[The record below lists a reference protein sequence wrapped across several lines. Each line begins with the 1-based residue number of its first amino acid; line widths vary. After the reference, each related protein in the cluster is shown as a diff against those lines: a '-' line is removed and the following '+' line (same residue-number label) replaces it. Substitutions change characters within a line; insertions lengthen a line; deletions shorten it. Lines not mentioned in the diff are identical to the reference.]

1 MVVSKID
8 WVVMWKLFH
17 YQFSFICLCVGIPIR
32 FVLARRGKTI
42 PANAAGSYAVAS
54 SIVASILCTW
64 FPVIPLTGGAILISL
79 AGHVASE
86 STLTTVPMVAVLM
99 GVETALVDAIF
110 VRVLLKGSGRLGFR
124 AVLVAN
130 VLSASIALALG
141 LAWAYRH
148 MPLFLAAWYDCR

>member
-1 MVVSKID
+1 VQY
-8 WVVMWKLFH
+8 L
-17 YQFSFICLCVGIPIR
+17 L
-32 FVLARRGKTI
+32 VL
-42 PANAAGSYAVAS
+42 
-54 SIVASILCTW
+54 LDM
-64 FPVIPLTGGAILISL
+64 F
-79 AGHVASE
+79 ASE

-148 MPLFLAAWYDCR
+148 MPLFLAAWDDCR